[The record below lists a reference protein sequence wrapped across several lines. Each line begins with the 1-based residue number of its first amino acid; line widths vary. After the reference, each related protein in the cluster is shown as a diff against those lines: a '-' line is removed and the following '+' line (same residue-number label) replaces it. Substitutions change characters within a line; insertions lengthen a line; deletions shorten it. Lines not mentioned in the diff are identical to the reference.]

1 MTNLIR
7 RDLIIQKFQ
16 LYIFIPFI
24 LFFIFAGSHLSAF
37 FIFVFAGFFIP
48 INAYTY
54 DEKVETNI
62 LLNSLPYSRTQIIA
76 SRYIGAIFYM
86 TVSIGITSVLFCVF
100 NRPFTW
106 ADIVIGAGITLALF
120 AFTFPLFYL
129 LKPGHIGTAVTIGFI
144 LIVVLSG
151 PATRLVGEYFT
162 PVVDF
167 FSNTSTVALYGSG
180 LGIIAVLYA
189 ASWLISH
196 VIYQRKA
203 F

>member
-24 LFFIFAGSHLSAF
+24 LFFIFAGSHMSAF
-37 FIFVFAGFFIP
+37 IIFVFAGFFIP
-48 INAYTY
+48 INAYSY

-62 LLNSLPYSRTQIIA
+62 LLNSLPYSRTQIVA

-86 TVSIGITSVLFCVF
+86 AVSIGITIALFYVF

-106 ADIVIGAGITLALF
+106 MDVAIGAGITLSMF
-120 AFTFPLFYL
+120 AFAFPLFYL
-129 LKPGHIGTAVTIGFI
+129 LKPGHIGTVVTIGFV

-151 PATRLVGEYFT
+151 PIIRFIGEYVT
-162 PVVDF
+162 PIVDF
-167 FSNTSTVALYGSG
+167 FSNTSTVAIYGSG
-180 LGIIAVLYA
+180 AGIIAVLYA
-189 ASWLISH
+189 ASWLFSQ

>member
-1 MTNLIR
+1 MINLIR

-16 LYIFIPFI
+16 LYLFLPCI
-24 LFFIFAGSHLSAF
+24 LVFIFAGSHMSAF
-37 FIFVFAGFFIP
+37 VIFIFAGFFIP
-48 INAYTY
+48 INAYSY

-62 LLNSLPYSRTQIIA
+62 LLNSLPYSRTQIVA

-86 TVSIGITSVLFCVF
+86 AACIGSTTALFHVF

-106 ADIVIGAGITLALF
+106 ADAAIGAGITLILF
-120 AFTFPLFYL
+120 ALAFPLFYL
-129 LKPGHIGTAVTIGFI
+129 LKPGHIGTAVVIG
-144 LIVVLSG
+144 IVLLAILSG
-151 PATRLVGEYFT
+151 PATRFIGEYVT
-162 PVVDF
+162 PVADF
-167 FSNTSTVALYGSG
+167 FANTSTVTLYGSG

-189 ASWLISH
+189 ASWLCSH

>member
-1 MTNLIR
+1 MINLIR

-16 LYIFIPFI
+16 LYVFIPCI
-24 LFFIFAGSHLSAF
+24 LFFIFFGSHLSAF

-48 INAYTY
+48 INAYSY
-54 DEKVETNI
+54 DEKAETNI
-62 LLNSLPYSRTQIIA
+62 LLNSLPYTRTQIIA

-86 TVSIGITSVLFCVF
+86 TVSIGIAVLLFYVF

-106 ADIVIGAGITLALF
+106 ADIAIGVGITLTMF
-120 AFTFPLFYL
+120 AFAFPLFYL

-144 LIVVLSG
+144 LLVILMGPVITFFEEYLTPAVNFLSSVS
-151 PATRLVGEYFT
+151 TSLLYLSSVGVIT
-162 PVVDF
+162 
-167 FSNTSTVALYGSG
+167 
-180 LGIIAVLYA
+180 VLYA
-189 ASWLISH
+189 ASWLISQ